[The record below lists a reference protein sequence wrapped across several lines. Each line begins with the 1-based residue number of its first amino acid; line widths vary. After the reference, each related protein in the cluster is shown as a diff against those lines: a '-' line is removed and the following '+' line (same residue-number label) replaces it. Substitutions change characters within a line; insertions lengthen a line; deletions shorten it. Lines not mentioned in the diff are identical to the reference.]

1 VASLFALRELGMLH
15 LRRAQLHRAAAVY
28 AQALELIAERP
39 PTPADGA
46 IFISLGELQYER
58 NELAAAERSLRTG
71 IQRGRQGDNSE
82 IVLGGGLV
90 LAHTLQA
97 RGDRAGAEAAMAEA
111 EQVARRSGE
120 ARVLAWL
127 LAEQALLWLNQG
139 NLPAAAAW
147 ARAHAPA
154 DYDGISYM
162 REIEYLTLA
171 RVLVATGDADA
182 ALRLLNRVLA
192 AAEREQRPG
201 SVLKARALQ
210 ALALHAAGQ
219 AAPARAALRD
229 ALEQAAPEGFVRS
242 FVDLGEPMASLLA
255 QSGERG
261 ARNSQLS
268 GYVRRLLEAFAATA
282 HPQHSQADAL
292 RSPLS
297 DPRLVEPLSARETE
311 VLRLIARG
319 DSNQEIAEALVVA
332 LSTVKKHINGVYGKL
347 GVRSRTQALARA
359 RELGLL

>member
-1 VASLFALRELGMLH
+1 
-15 LRRAQLHRAAAVY
+15 
-28 AQALELIAERP
+28 
-39 PTPADGA
+39 
-46 IFISLGELQYER
+46 
-58 NELAAAERSLRTG
+58 
-71 IQRGRQGDNSE
+71 
-82 IVLGGGLV
+82 
-90 LAHTLQA
+90 
-97 RGDRAGAEAAMAEA
+97 MAEA